1 MGAAGPDPRH
11 LMTPNFFDK
20 SVPKEK
26 TTVFIYMSEIENYD
40 FRIDTIERLICEEF
54 NDTGIQ

>member
-1 MGAAGPDPRH
+1 
-11 LMTPNFFDK
+11 MTPNFFDK